1 MRSRRDKPGR
11 APNGRFED
19 EALPYLDDL
28 YSTALRY
35 TRSAPAAEDLI
46 QDTFLK
52 AFAAWG
58 SFRQGTNCRA
68 WLFRILTNTFI
79 NGYRRRVRERQVLGP
94 DSLVPIEET
103 TFSRCS
109 LNAYRNPERE
119 IFRRLLADDIEAAL
133 DTLDDRFRVVVVLS
147 DIQGFTYQEIADM
160 VGCPVGTVMSRL
172 FRARRKLRDL
182 LVKLAVEE
190 GVLEAPPPPLEAC
203 AGAAAGAAGRSAGDG
218 QPRDFLRGGRKL

>member
-1 MRSRRDKPGR
+1 MRSRRNKTER
-11 APNGRFED
+11 ASAGRFED

-58 SFRQGTNCRA
+58 SFRRGTNCRA

-94 DSLVPIEET
+94 ESLVPIEET
-103 TFSRCS
+103 TFGRCS
-109 LNAYRNPERE
+109 LNAYRDPERE

-133 DTLDDRFRVVVVLS
+133 DTLDDRFRMVVVLS
-147 DIQGFTYQEIADM
+147 DIQGFTYQEIADI

-182 LVKLAVEE
+182 LVERAVEE
-190 GVLEAPPPPLEAC
+190 GVVEPSGVPVQAH
-203 AGAAAGAAGRSAGDG
+203 AATAALAKSTGVVPS
-218 QPRDFLRGGRKL
+218 PSFLQGGRKL